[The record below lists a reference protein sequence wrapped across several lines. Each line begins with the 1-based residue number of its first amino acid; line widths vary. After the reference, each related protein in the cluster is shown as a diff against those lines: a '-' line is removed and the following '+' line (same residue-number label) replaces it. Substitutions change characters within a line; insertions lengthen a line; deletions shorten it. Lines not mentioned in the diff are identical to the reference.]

1 MAIEY
6 GPKGLQVIGVTRR
19 LGTVVPKTGQSIKT
33 ESLEAELTEL
43 ATYHRD
49 FALSWPLIVGETD
62 ANNVNYGEM
71 GVPMTVIID
80 KKGIIRQIDQ
90 GYRPE
95 KDIPFI
101 RQLLAE
107 R

>member
-1 MAIEY
+1 
-6 GPKGLQVIGVTRR
+6 
-19 LGTVVPKTGQSIKT
+19 LGTVVPKSGTSVKT
-33 ESLEAELTEL
+33 ETLEQELDEL
-43 ATYHRD
+43 ARYHKE
-49 FALSWPLIVGETD
+49 FELAWPLAVGETD
-62 ANNVNYGEM
+62 QNNVNYAEM

-80 KKGIIRQIDQ
+80 KKGVIRQIDQ

-101 RQLLAE
+101 KQLLAE